1 MGNGYASPSQG
12 DYGWLIDE
20 IQRIQVRLAELE
32 TPSGTS
38 MNSLV
43 AQVQQAIANINTTV
57 NAAISAN
64 SYTKTQIDSKIAS
77 PGSITPAD
85 VAAAGQVSSNG
96 APFKSQ
102 ASYNYTVATSYF
114 SLWIDGVTYQIGLSP
129 SSELVKTDIVP
140 MTDGLA
146 RVMALR
152 PIRGRYLWDDSDTPP
167 KVFLLAEEVR
177 AAGFGPDVAPV
188 ATEDMPIEG
197 PDGSVT
203 VIPAGTAAGVNYS
216 QLVVP
221 LIAAVQEQQSVIEQQ
236 QSMIAAF
243 AARLDAAGV

>member
-1 MGNGYASPSQG
+1 MAGGYVSPSQG
-12 DYGWLIDE
+12 DYGWLVDE
-20 IQRIQVRLAELE
+20 LQRIQMRLAEVE
-32 TPSGTS
+32 TPTGTS

-43 AQVQQAIANINTTV
+43 AQVQEAIANINTTV

-64 SYTKTQIDSKIAS
+64 SYTKTQIDNLVANPPAGSNVTGNVSAS
-77 PGSITPAD
+77 
-85 VAAAGQVSSNG
+85 GQVSSNG

-102 ASYNYTVATSYF
+102 PSYNYTVATSYF

-140 MTDGLA
+140 MTDGLE

-152 PIRGRYLWDDSDTPP
+152 PIRGRYLWDAAETPP

-177 AAGFGPDVAPV
+177 SAGFGPDVAPV

-221 LIAAVQEQQSVIEQQ
+221 LIAAVQEQQAVI
-236 QSMIAAF
+236 AGLT
-243 AARLDAAGV
+243 ARLDAAGIPTA